1 MILSLAQREAPDPS
15 GAGAGGP
22 PPARA
27 WGGGGSNEA
36 KAEGRIGWGGVDV
49 DLQRKEGEA
58 VGKKAK
64 KDIIIIMTFE
74 TVPRVFKGRGKQREA
89 LPREVRLGRAGRG

>member
-1 MILSLAQREAPDPS
+1 MILSLAQTEAPDPS
-15 GAGAGGP
+15 GAGGGGP

-27 WGGGGSNEA
+27 WGGGGANGA

-58 VGKKAK
+58 VSNKAEK
-64 KDIIIIMTFE
+64 TYTCNNKDF
-74 TVPRVFKGRGKQREA
+74 
-89 LPREVRLGRAGRG
+89 